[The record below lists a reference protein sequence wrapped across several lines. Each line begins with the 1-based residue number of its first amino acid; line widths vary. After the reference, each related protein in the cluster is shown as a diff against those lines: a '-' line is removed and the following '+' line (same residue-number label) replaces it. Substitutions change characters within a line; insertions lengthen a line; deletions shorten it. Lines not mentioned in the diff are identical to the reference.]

1 VPVVAAGQASVIC
14 GGAITIEQ
22 LLVLVLVPAA
32 VPRES
37 TTWAVKLNVPAVVG
51 VPVIAPVVE
60 FNVNPAGSEPAVIEN
75 V

>member
-1 VPVVAAGQASVIC
+1 VAVGQVSV
-14 GGAITIEQ
+14 GGAGAITIEQ
-22 LLVLVLVPAA
+22 LLVVVPAA